1 MVNVNIQGAVSDLF
15 LSSSDGMRTVLL
27 ELGREDPGSA
37 RMVGFF
43 QGRGT
48 DGEELIILI
57 SAMMRMYGF
66 DEGDLYNEII
76 RQARQRIDDEDERVN
91 STVGT
96 AEEVVFNAT

>member
-15 LSSSDGMRTVLL
+15 LGEKDGMRTVLL

-76 RQARQRIDDEDERVN
+76 RQVRQRIDDEVESVSSIVN
-91 STVGT
+91 TD
-96 AEEVVFNAT
+96 EEVEANAS